1 MKKILC
7 VLVTPLLMNYS
18 VLLAKEKET
27 IDKTT
32 PTQESTQAADKLIDR
47 KIDELKEALAG
58 LRAARDKGDEAS
70 LKLYRTQARS
80 ALMELQKVSNAQIS
94 SEVMATEKKI
104 ANESGKDREGKENRN
119 SSAAEPS
126 PTTMSTPQTAAT
138 PEASATPAVK
148 EEGTAPSPSPM
159 ASPSPSPTPSK

>member
-7 VLVTPLLMNYS
+7 VLVTPLLVNYS

-27 IDKTT
+27 TDMTT

-58 LRAARDKGDEAS
+58 MRTARDKGDEAS
-70 LKLYRTQARS
+70 LKVYRTQARS
-80 ALMELQKVSNAQIS
+80 ALMELQKVSKEQIL
-94 SEVMATEKKI
+94 SEATATEKKK
-104 ANESGKDREGKENRN
+104 AKEKEEAREGKENRN
-119 SSAAEPS
+119 PSAAEPS

-138 PEASATPAVK
+138 PEASARTT
-148 EEGTAPSPSPM
+148 GPSRQGELN
-159 ASPSPSPTPSK
+159 